1 MASETKSQANRFSIF
16 VLWIVYDVVEKD
28 KNFESRPIHFFNLSS
43 SGSINA
49 IISPQRVKYCE
60 ISNISCTKSKNK
72 MFLFSSCSCL
82 CALSWSHVFSR
93 EWRYSWSSAGTRCCN
108 YIYLINNFIT
118 HLDAS
123 YVRDLTVVVKP
134 NVRIFPS
141 DDTCDPHSWQD
152 ILSVPFLWSDKNDS
166 LWYIWHLEY
175 IWLRP
180 PASSWIQ
187 YLFSISS
194 FQWCVTS
201 CMFFIHKHV
210 YTANR
215 FRCVTT
221 TCLSDFVFSWS
232 RANSIEQ
239 WEKDNCAIE
248 GREIQI

>member
-1 MASETKSQANRFSIF
+1 MHTF
-16 VLWIVYDVVEKD
+16 
-28 KNFESRPIHFFNLSS
+28 
-43 SGSINA
+43 
-49 IISPQRVKYCE
+49 
-60 ISNISCTKSKNK
+60 T
-72 MFLFSSCSCL
+72 
-82 CALSWSHVFSR
+82 
-93 EWRYSWSSAGTRCCN
+93 
-108 YIYLINNFIT
+108 
-118 HLDAS
+118 
-123 YVRDLTVVVKP
+123 
-134 NVRIFPS
+134 S
-141 DDTCDPHSWQD
+141 DDTCEPHSWQD

-166 LWYIWHLEY
+166 HWYVWHLEY

-180 PASSWIQ
+180 PASCWIH

-239 WEKDNCAIE
+239 REKDNCAIE
-248 GREIQI
+248 GREILVTCLNSGGYLNEIWLFMPNLTLLVLSLKYVQNMSILWLLMTWRCKVPSLSWVWGFLC